1 MGCET
6 NIRLKGVR
14 EEKSQKMKNPF
25 KNNSESKREH
35 VFNLFALP
43 EMKVQP
49 ARDCIKQTEKGSS
62 RKKCIRKIPD
72 NYCCRNTALTA
83 CFVLHRQKKPI
94 IKGVTYHSALGC

>member
-6 NIRLKGVR
+6 NIRLRGVR

-35 VFNLFALP
+35 VFKLFALP

-49 ARDCIKQTEKGSS
+49 TRDCIQQTEKGSS

-72 NYCCRNTALTA
+72 NYCCRNTAFTV
-83 CFVLHRQKKPI
+83 CFVLRLAEKNP
-94 IKGVTYHSALGC
+94 

>member
-25 KNNSESKREH
+25 KNNSESKKEH
-35 VFNLFALP
+35 VFKLFALP

-49 ARDCIKQTEKGSS
+49 ARDCIQQTEKGSS
-62 RKKCIRKIPD
+62 KNEMHQEDP
-72 NYCCRNTALTA
+72 
-83 CFVLHRQKKPI
+83 
-94 IKGVTYHSALGC
+94 